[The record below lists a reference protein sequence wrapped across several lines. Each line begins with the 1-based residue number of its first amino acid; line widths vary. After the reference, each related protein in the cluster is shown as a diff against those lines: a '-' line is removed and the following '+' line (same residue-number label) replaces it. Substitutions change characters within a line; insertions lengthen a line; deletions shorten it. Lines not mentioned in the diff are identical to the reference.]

1 MKQKG
6 QLDGTL
12 KVKEKEQVEVFDKLD
27 EFHRSKL
34 KRIRLMTNSVT
45 NGATL
50 TLYITQAAGY
60 SL

>member
-34 KRIRLMTNSVT
+34 KRIRLMTNSV
-45 NGATL
+45 
-50 TLYITQAAGY
+50 
-60 SL
+60 